1 MTMAALRIDGPEPF
15 EHITVMSR
23 EVVSAFSPLQGGVYV
38 DATVGGGGHTEAL
51 LQTNPTARVLAFD
64 RDEDAL
70 GAAACRLEA
79 YADRIEFVHA
89 TFDQLPEV
97 LRSRNVE
104 FIDGLM
110 ADLGV
115 STPQLDRAERGM
127 SFRQAGPIDMR
138 MDRGSDETA
147 LEMIERLDQ
156 DELANV
162 IYEYGEE
169 RASRRIARCIKQAL
183 ERGELHTTL
192 DVRRAVVRAVGPR
205 RIGGVDPATRTF
217 QALRI
222 AVNNELQQLDTLLL
236 AAAAHIRIGGII
248 AVISFHSLEDRKVKR
263 ALLNRSVW
271 QRLSSKPMVASEEE
285 RAENPRSRS
294 AKLRI
299 ARRVTDSEVDE
310 YDFDEASDSDLP
322 PAVESER

>member
-1 MTMAALRIDGPEPF
+1 
-15 EHITVMSR
+15 VMSR
-23 EVVSAFSPLQGGVYV
+23 EVVSAFAPLQGGIYV

-51 LQTNPTARVLAFD
+51 LGANPLARVLAFD

-70 GAAACRLEA
+70 GAAGQRLA
-79 YADRIEFVHA
+79 RFADRVEFVHA
-89 TFDQLPEV
+89 TFADVPEE
-97 LRSRNVE
+97 LDRRNIDL
-104 FIDGLM
+104 IDGLV

-138 MDRGSDETA
+138 MDRRSDETA
-147 LEMIERLDQ
+147 LEMIQRLDQ

-222 AVNNELQQLDTLLL
+222 AVNDELQQLDSLLT
-236 AAAAHIRIGGII
+236 AAASRMRVGGIVAI
-248 AVISFHSLEDRKVKR
+248 ISFHSLEDRKVKR
-263 ALLNRSVW
+263 ALMNRAVW
-271 QRLSSKPMVASEEE
+271 QRLASKPIIATEEE

-294 AKLRI
+294 AKLRV
-299 ARRVTDSEVDE
+299 ARRITDAESLE
-310 YDFDEASDSDLP
+310 FDVEDSPDSDWP
-322 PAVESER
+322 PDVESER

>member
-1 MTMAALRIDGPEPF
+1 MAALRIDGPEPF

-23 EVVSAFSPLQGGVYV
+23 EVVCAFEPLQGGLFV

-51 LQTNPTARVLAFD
+51 LTANPTARVLAFD
-64 RDEDAL
+64 RDEEAL
-70 GAAACRLEA
+70 AAAAQRLARFGE
-79 YADRIEFVHA
+79 RVEFVHA
-89 TFDQLPEV
+89 TFAELPEQ
-97 LRSRNVE
+97 LAQRNIE
-104 FIDGLM
+104 FIDGLI

-115 STPQLDRAERGM
+115 STPQLDHAERGM

-138 MDRGSDETA
+138 MDQRSDETA

-156 DELANV
+156 DELANI

-183 ERGELHTTL
+183 ARGELHTTL

-222 AVNNELQQLDTLLL
+222 AVNDELQQLDSLL
-236 AAAAHIRIGGII
+236 AAAVSRIRIGGII

-271 QRLSSKPMVASEEE
+271 QRLSSKPIIASEAE
-285 RAENPRSRS
+285 REENPRSRS

-299 ARRVTDSEVDE
+299 ALRIDDAEANESELD
-310 YDFDEASDSDLP
+310 DTADSDWP
-322 PAVESER
+322 PPVESER